1 MNMLDFPKLNILITN
16 HHLVNFSGSEL
27 TTFYMAKEFLNLG
40 CSVTIATFYFDYP
53 IRKIFDEQNI
63 KVVNVLDDKLKQK
76 KFDLIWSHH
85 SPVLT
90 NCIFENN
97 ITAET
102 IIFSSL
108 SPFEPL
114 EAPPVF
120 ANMLSLC
127 LANSMETRDKL
138 INEGVEEPKIFV
150 LNNSVSK
157 DFFHEFDKNK
167 ICDLKRICIISNHT
181 VNEIDDLVLALEER
195 DVKCDIFGINH
206 KFELI
211 TPQILQNYDAVITI
225 GRTVQYGLA
234 MGIPVYCYDRFGGP
248 GWITSDN
255 LNSAGYFNFS
265 GRCTNRKLTA
275 KEIINE
281 IMSDH
286 KNVFQQ
292 RLDMHHKAK
301 DKFSLEKNILEVINN
316 ATKQTTD
323 LNHIKKLFYMSK
335 RINEYYES
343 EIKIELSKNNQ
354 ILGLSDQ
361 ILKLSDQLKTIYNSR
376 GWKFLNFYYKIKEK
390 FLL

>member
-1 MNMLDFPKLNILITN
+1 MNILDFSKLNILITN

-27 TTFYMAKEFLNLG
+27 TTFYMAKEFQSLG
-40 CSVTIATFYFDYP
+40 CSVTIATFYFDSP
-53 IRKIFDEQNI
+53 IKKIFDDQNI
-63 KVVNVLDDKLKQK
+63 KVVNVLENKLKQK

-97 ITAET
+97 VIADT

-138 INEGVEEPKIFV
+138 INEGVDETRIFV
-150 LNNSVSK
+150 LNNSVSN
-157 DFFHEFDKNK
+157 DFFDEFDENK

-181 VNEIDDLVLALEER
+181 VNEIDDLAHTLDEKDIE
-195 DVKCDIFGINH
+195 CDIYGINH

-248 GWITSDN
+248 GWITCDN
-255 LNSAGYFNFS
+255 FNSAEYYNFS

-275 KEIINE
+275 IEICNE
-281 IMSDH
+281 IMSDY
-286 KNVFQQ
+286 KDVFKY
-292 RLDMHHKAK
+292 RLEMHHKAK
-301 DKFSLEKNILEVINN
+301 NKFSLEKNILEAMNK
-316 ATKQTTD
+316 ASKKTTD
-323 LNHIKKLFYMSK
+323 LNIIIKLFFMSK

-354 ILGLSDQ
+354 ILNLSDQ

-376 GWKFLNFYYKIKEK
+376 GWKFLNFYYKIKKK
-390 FLL
+390 FLF